1 MRTLVALSAMAVIL
15 SGCTATHHHN
25 AVSTTQTAP
34 TGPSAPSTP
43 PPARLTPETLL
54 GVSGMRASWVEQE
67 NARPGTSAWRIPAQ
81 ASSAIDGFADKAYAA
96 DGQTVRLYV
105 STPAASFHVE
115 AYRMGYYGG
124 AGARHVWSFPP
135 KRGGLQRQCPR
146 TPGTNLVSCAGWH
159 PSLSVRL
166 TDLFVPGDYLFKL
179 VGNGGQQSYV
189 PLTVWDPRSHSAYL
203 VKNDVFTWQAWNAY
217 GGYDFYDGVGAC
229 PSGVYPLCSRAR
241 VVSFDRPYAGA
252 RGAADFLGS
261 ELPLV
266 QFMEQEGLDVSY
278 ATDVTLVEHPGI
290 LAQHRA
296 VLSLG
301 HDECWDLRERRA
313 VVAAEHHGLNLA
325 FFGASAVLR
334 HVRVHQSPLGPNR
347 EVIDY
352 RDSSEDPLNGHGDPL
367 DVTGN
372 TWAAPPASWPE
383 DAFVGEGYVG
393 FRQPE
398 TPPIPF
404 VVVDASA
411 WIFTGTHA
419 HNGTTVAGVIA
430 SDVDGFNPGAHP
442 PDLQIFGHS
451 PVPLAG
457 SEANGTHWGPVYYSD
472 MTYYTDP
479 AGKAGVFDSGTNN
492 WIAAL
497 TPCAPAVRSC
507 PAPFVRRV
515 TGNLLRRFAGGP
527 AGAIA
532 PSHANWRHIPQY
544 S

>member
-43 PPARLTPETLL
+43 PPARVTPATLL

-81 ASSAIDGFADKAYAA
+81 ASSAIDGFADKVYAA

-124 AGARHVWSFPP
+124 AGARHVWSSPP

-179 VGNGGQQSYV
+179 IGNGGQQSYV

-203 VKNDVFTWQAWNAY
+203 VKNDVFTWQAWNSY

-229 PSGVYPLCSRAR
+229 PAGVYPLCSRAR
-241 VVSFDRPYAGA
+241 AVSFDRPYAGA

-334 HVRVHQSPLGPNR
+334 HVRVHQSPLESR
-347 EVIDY
+347 
-352 RDSSEDPLNGHGDPL
+352 
-367 DVTGN
+367 
-372 TWAAPPASWPE
+372 
-383 DAFVGEGYVG
+383 
-393 FRQPE
+393 
-398 TPPIPF
+398 
-404 VVVDASA
+404 
-411 WIFTGTHA
+411 
-419 HNGTTVAGVIA
+419 
-430 SDVDGFNPGAHP
+430 
-442 PDLQIFGHS
+442 
-451 PVPLAG
+451 
-457 SEANGTHWGPVYYSD
+457 
-472 MTYYTDP
+472 
-479 AGKAGVFDSGTNN
+479 
-492 WIAAL
+492 
-497 TPCAPAVRSC
+497 
-507 PAPFVRRV
+507 
-515 TGNLLRRFAGGP
+515 
-527 AGAIA
+527 
-532 PSHANWRHIPQY
+532 
-544 S
+544 

>member
-1 MRTLVALSAMAVIL
+1 MRTWVALVGAAVIVA
-15 SGCTATHHHN
+15 GCTAPHRHN
-25 AVSTTQTAP
+25 GASAAQTTP
-34 TGPSAPSTP
+34 TRSSTP
-43 PPARLTPETLL
+43 SSPPPSRAVPATSL
-54 GVSGMRASWVEQE
+54 GPSGMRARWVQQE

-81 ASSAIDGFADKAYAA
+81 ASSAIAGFAGATYAA

-124 AGARHVWSFPP
+124 AGARQVWRSPVS
-135 KRGGLQRQCPR
+135 RGGVQRQCPR
-146 TPGTNLVSCAGWH
+146 AARTNLVSCADWH

-166 TDLFVPGDYLFKL
+166 TAQFVPGDYLFKL
-179 VGNGGQQSYV
+179 VGSGGQQSYV
-189 PLTVWDPRSHSAYL
+189 PLTVWDPKSDSAYL
-203 VKNDVFTWQAWNAY
+203 VKNDVFTWQAWNSY
-217 GGYDFYDGVGAC
+217 GGYDFYAGVGAC
-229 PSGVYPLCSRAR
+229 PPGVYPLCSRAR

-252 RGAADFLGS
+252 RGAGDFLGS
-261 ELPLV
+261 ELALV

-278 ATDVTLVEHPGI
+278 VTDVTLVEHPGV

-296 VLSLG
+296 LLSLG

-334 HVRVHQSPLGPNR
+334 HVRVHPSPLGPNR

-352 RDSSEDPLNGHGDPL
+352 RDASEDPLNGHGNPL

-398 TPPIPF
+398 TPLIPF
-404 VVVDASA
+404 VVADASA
-411 WIFTGTHA
+411 WIFAGTHV
-419 HNGTTVAGVIA
+419 HNGTIVPGVIA

-442 PDLQIFGHS
+442 ADLQILGHS

-457 SEANGTHWGPVYYSD
+457 SEANGTHWGSVYYSD
-472 MTYYTDP
+472 MTYYTDS
-479 AGKAGVFDSGTNN
+479 ASKAGVFDSGTNN

-497 TPCAPAVRSC
+497 TPCALGTRSC
-507 PAPFVRRV
+507 PSAFVRRV

-532 PSHANWRHIPQY
+532 PSYANWRHIPQY